1 MGRILLYIIAI
12 PVVLVVLAA
21 LLVPLF
27 VDEERLIAIA
37 ADQLQEKTGAELTVS
52 GPVSLSLFP
61 RLGLDMADIAVE
73 APDSGASLQAGE
85 LSAGLAIMPLLRGSV
100 EIDSVNISD
109 LTVTTV
115 APDPASEMTTLGLSN
130 AELDTLYAQRRK
142 ARESAASGD
151 GAGAALA
158 LPLALNVAELSIENA
173 RLVTVDDKGEALST
187 IILERLSASDLNT
200 AGRAVPLTASVRLPG
215 ADGGQDLTLDING
228 ELRPDLDAGTVDVTR
243 LDIETTGLTQRP
255 LNAHIEGSVD
265 IDTQVADLTLAFTV
279 DQMLGNGSLRYA
291 AFESP
296 QIDADLSVN
305 EFSPALLALAG
316 PEAAA
321 SADTEEDESSD
332 ARSTTLP
339 YDALRSIDTAARL
352 RIDRVVMQKHVLSD
366 VTATLRA
373 RDGKVTL
380 SPVQGRLHG
389 GEIDLSAELNA
400 RYNPATLTSQ
410 GSVEDLD
417 IASAV
422 AAMSPTVR
430 ASGRAGLTWEVSAEG
445 DSTEALTASLT
456 GPIRLRTDA
465 VTVQGVN
472 AQRQFCEAV
481 ALVNQESLTTTFQP
495 DTVFSELKAD
505 IDLAEGQAR
514 LDPLSAELPAL
525 GLTGT
530 GVLDL
535 TAQDFRASIRA
546 SIRDTAGLDPAC
558 RVNERLADLRW
569 PVECKGNLADAP
581 ASWCRVD
588 TKEII
593 KDVAEGEVKR
603 KVEKEAGK
611 LLQKMFGG
619 DSKKASDP
627 QD

>member
-37 ADQLQEKTGAELTVS
+37 SDQLQEKTGAELTVS

-61 RLGLDMADIAVE
+61 RLELDMADVAVD

-85 LSAGLAIMPLLRGSV
+85 LSTGLAVMPLLRGSV
-100 EIDSVNISD
+100 EIDSVNLRD

-115 APDPASEMTTLGLSN
+115 APDPASEMTTLGLSS
-130 AELDTLYAQRRK
+130 AELDALYAQRRE
-142 ARESAASGD
+142 ARQEAGSG
-151 GAGAALA
+151 GGAALA
-158 LPLALNVAELSIENA
+158 LPLALNVAQLSIENA
-173 RLVTVDDKGEALST
+173 RLVTVDDDGETLST
-187 IILERLSASDLNT
+187 IILERLAASDLNT
-200 AGRAVPLTASVRLPG
+200 AGRPVPLSASVRLPG
-215 ADGGQDLTLDING
+215 ADGGRDLALDIKG
-228 ELRPDLDAGTVDVTR
+228 ELSPDLDAGSIAVTR

-255 LNAHIEGSVD
+255 LSAHIEGSVD

-291 AFESP
+291 ARESP

-305 EFSPALLALAG
+305 EFNPALLALAG

-321 SADTEEDESSD
+321 RTDAEEDESPE
-332 ARSTTLP
+332 AQSTTLP
-339 YDALRSIDTAARL
+339 YDALRSIDTEARL
-352 RIDRVVMQKHVLSD
+352 RIDRVVMQKHILSN
-366 VTATLRA
+366 VVATLRA
-373 RDGKVTL
+373 REGKVTL
-380 SPVQGRLHG
+380 SPVQGKLHG
-389 GEIDLSAELNA
+389 GDIDLSAELNA
-400 RYNPATLTSQ
+400 RYNPATLTTQ
-410 GSVEDLD
+410 GSVENLD

-422 AAMSPTVR
+422 AAMSTAVG
-430 ASGRAGLTWEVSAEG
+430 ASGRAGLTWEISAEG

-456 GPIRLRTDA
+456 GPIRLRTDS

-481 ALVNQESLTTTFQP
+481 ALVNQESLTTTFQA

-505 IDLAEGQAR
+505 INLAEGQAR

-525 GLTGT
+525 GLTGNGT
-530 GVLDL
+530 LDL
-535 TAQDFRASIRA
+535 AARDFRASIRA

-569 PVECKGNLADAP
+569 PVECRGNLADAP

-588 TKEII
+588 TKEIL
-593 KDVAEGEVKR
+593 KDVAESEVKR

-619 DSKKASDP
+619 DSKEESEEKD
-627 QD
+627 